1 MENTCWSPCTQIT
14 VPIFLFK
21 CALIPLSKVICF
33 FPSHF
38 LQILRSPTC
47 QWDEITFQDIIKV
60 LFPHKILDFAEAGLL
75 SVLKATGFAQ
85 RNVLL
90 TISSMY
96 SRLNPSTNKLPIIK
110 PLVVYMRY
118 WASKRSRWLD
128 IGQVLSCIFIN
139 LDEVEVNKNA
149 QQNEV
154 NRAIFAWPWNE
165 NARTKQK
172 QQTNG
177 NRAIWLVYR
186 TDTNP
191 RGFWLVKRTLWW
203 KNVTSENFLEIN
215 RYFALTSYCNT
226 IGQSNNAFSIL
237 GFSLAG
243 KRIGHVL
250 IVSSIGWQNK

>member
-96 SRLNPSTNKLPIIK
+96 SRLNPSTNKLPIIE
-110 PLVVYMRY
+110 PLEIYMRY

-139 LDEVEVNKNA
+139 QDEVEVNKNA
-149 QQNEV
+149 QQNGE

-165 NARTKQK
+165 NARIKQT
-172 QQTNG
+172 QQTIG
-177 NRAIWLVYR
+177 RFDWFIERIQTRMAIAWLSER
-186 TDTNP
+186 SGEKTSCLRTFWKSTDTSLWRDTATRLAN
-191 RGFWLVKRTLWW
+191 RTMP
-203 KNVTSENFLEIN
+203 SP
-215 RYFALTSYCNT
+215 Y
-226 IGQSNNAFSIL
+226 
-237 GFSLAG
+237 
-243 KRIGHVL
+243 
-250 IVSSIGWQNK
+250 